1 MVCGLNNRTLR
12 EIIFLG
18 CSNVGK
24 STLLRQLI
32 GKKVR
37 VGRKPGV
44 TLKPN
49 QFCLDDL
56 LITDLPGFGFMHG
69 LKKQKSEQI
78 KSFIVRY
85 LEDNSD
91 RILLAIQVIDA
102 GSFIDL
108 VDRWNIRGEMPVD
121 VEFFNFLHD
130 LDLDVVVAVN
140 KIDKLADLESEL
152 DEFVQRLGFYPPWRQ
167 WRDKIVLICAKK
179 GEIGELR
186 DLIKGRLHDIKRDD
200 LLKYFS

>member
-1 MVCGLNNRTLR
+1 MVCGLNNRTVR

-18 CSNVGK
+18 RSNVGK

-49 QFCLDDL
+49 HFYFDDL
-56 LITDLPGFGFMHG
+56 LITDMPGFGFMHG

-85 LEDNSD
+85 LEKNAD
-91 RILLAIQVIDA
+91 RILLAVQVIDA

-108 VDRWNIRGEMPVD
+108 VDRWNMRGEMPVD

-140 KIDKLADLESEL
+140 KIDKLSDLESEL

-167 WRDKIVLICAKK
+167 WRDQIVLICAKK
-179 GEIGELR
+179 GQIGELR
-186 DLIKGRLHDIKRDD
+186 ELIKSRLHDIKRDD

>member
-1 MVCGLNNRTLR
+1 MVCGPNNKKVR

-18 CSNVGK
+18 RSNVGK
-24 STLLRQLI
+24 SSLLRQLI

-49 QFCLDDL
+49 HFYFDNL
-56 LITDLPGFGFMHG
+56 LITDMPGFGFMQG
-69 LKKQKSEQI
+69 LKKQKCEQI
-78 KSFIVRY
+78 KDFIVNY

-102 GSFIDL
+102 KSFTDL
-108 VDRWNIRGEMPVD
+108 VDRWSMRGEMPVD

-130 LDLDVVVAVN
+130 LDLDVVVAIN
-140 KIDKLADLESEL
+140 KIDKLGDLESEL
-152 DEFVQRLGFYPPWRQ
+152 DEIVQRLGMHPPWRQ
-167 WRDKIVLICAKK
+167 WRDQIALICAKK
-179 GEIGELR
+179 GQIEELR
-186 DLIKGRLHDIKRDD
+186 ELIKSRLHGIKRDD

>member
-1 MVCGLNNRTLR
+1 MAVITVR

-18 CSNVGK
+18 RSNVGK

-49 QFCLDDL
+49 QFCFDDL
-56 LITDLPGFGFMHG
+56 LITDMPGFGFMSG
-69 LKKQKSEQI
+69 VKKQKCEQI
-78 KSFIVRY
+78 KNFIVRY
-85 LEDNSD
+85 LEENAD
-91 RILLAIQVIDA
+91 RILLAVQVIDA

-108 VDRWNIRGEMPVD
+108 VDRWSIRGEMPID
-121 VEFFNFLHD
+121 VEFFHFLHD
-130 LDLDVVVAVN
+130 LDLDVVLAVN
-140 KIDKLADLESEL
+140 KIDKLEDVESEL
-152 DEFVQRLGFYPPWRQ
+152 DEFVQRLGIYPPWRQ
-167 WRDKIVLICAKK
+167 WQDQIALICAKK
-179 GEIGELR
+179 GQIDELR
-186 DLIKGRLHDIKRDD
+186 ELIKRRLHDIKRDE

>member
-18 CSNVGK
+18 RSNVGK

-49 QFCLDDL
+49 HFYFDDL
-56 LITDLPGFGFMHG
+56 LITDMPGFGFMHG
-69 LKKQKSEQI
+69 LKRQKCEQI
-78 KSFIVRY
+78 KSFIVHY

-91 RILLAIQVIDA
+91 RILLALQVIDA

-121 VEFFNFLHD
+121 IEFFNFLHD

-152 DEFVQRLGFYPPWRQ
+152 DEFVQRLDFYPPWRQ

>member
-1 MVCGLNNRTLR
+1 MVCGLNNRTVR
-12 EIIFLG
+12 EIVFLG
-18 CSNVGK
+18 RSNVGK

-49 QFCLDDL
+49 HFYFDDL

-78 KSFIVRY
+78 KSFIVHY

-91 RILLAIQVIDA
+91 RILLAVQVIDA

-108 VDRWNIRGEMPVD
+108 VDRWNMKGEMPVD

-140 KIDKLADLESEL
+140 KIDKLTDLESEL
-152 DEFVQRLGFYPPWRQ
+152 DEFVQRLGIYPPWKQ
-167 WRDKIVLICAKK
+167 WRDQIVLICAKK
-179 GEIGELR
+179 GQIGELSE
-186 DLIKGRLHDIKRDD
+186 LIKSRLHDIKRDD